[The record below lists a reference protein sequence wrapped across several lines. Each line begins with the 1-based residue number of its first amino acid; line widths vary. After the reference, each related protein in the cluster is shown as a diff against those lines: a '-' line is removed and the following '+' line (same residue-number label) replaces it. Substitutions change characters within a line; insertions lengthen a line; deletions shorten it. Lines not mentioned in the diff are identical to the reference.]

1 MQNHRFHDD
10 TITLSIPHEEY
21 INGQIPVSVDIQS
34 KHTRSS
40 SVHPNLEVFSVAS
53 QICTSQRQES
63 PCSENLKSNNQQ
75 LFAVAAVFITSS
87 LSAPLDVEARACAAT
102 CGTVCYTSSA
112 VSAAK
117 AAGYKLYSAGS
128 TASSYPH
135 VYHDY
140 EGFVFPVSGTYYEF
154 PILKSGSVYSGG
166 SPGADRVIFN
176 TNNQLAGVITHT
188 GASGN
193 NFVECS

>member
-1 MQNHRFHDD
+1 MQY
-10 TITLSIPHEEY
+10 TKVLSPI
-21 INGQIPVSVDIQS
+21 
-34 KHTRSS
+34 
-40 SVHPNLEVFSVAS
+40 S
-53 QICTSQRQES
+53 QQY
-63 PCSENLKSNNQQ
+63 NQLTPSQ
-75 LFAVAAVFITSS
+75 LFALAAVFISS
-87 LSAPLDVEARACAAT
+87 TLAAPLNVEARACAST
-102 CGTVCYTSSA
+102 CGSHCYSSSA
-112 VSAAK
+112 IAA
-117 AAGYKLYSAGS
+117 ARNAGYDLYSEGS

-154 PILKSGSVYSGG
+154 PILSSGSVYSGG

-193 NFVECS
+193 NFVECT

>member
-1 MQNHRFHDD
+1 MQYTKATPTPLQTKKRSNKSQLL
-10 TITLSIPHEEY
+10 TL
-21 INGQIPVSVDIQS
+21 
-34 KHTRSS
+34 
-40 SVHPNLEVFSVAS
+40 
-53 QICTSQRQES
+53 
-63 PCSENLKSNNQQ
+63 
-75 LFAVAAVFITSS
+75 AAVFITSA
-87 LSAPLDVEARACAAT
+87 LSAPLDIEARACAST
-102 CGTVCYTSSA
+102 CGTICYTSSA

-128 TASSYPH
+128 TANSYPH

-140 EGFVFPVSGTYYEF
+140 EGFAFPVSGTYYEF
-154 PILKSGSVYSGG
+154 PILSSGSVYTGG

-176 TNNQLAGVITHT
+176 TNNQLAGVITHS